1 MISQNKLFFDVKT
14 LHQLQHQFIVVF
26 DKQKNTHSIQYCL
39 RIKHTGFFKEW
50 ILEEWALS
58 DFTF

>member
-14 LHQLQHQFIVVF
+14 LHQLQVEFYQFIVVF

-50 ILEEWALS
+50 ILKE
-58 DFTF
+58 